1 MYCFLLSRYKQVKRL
16 CPHCDYTWSD
26 DMTSLMVNLKKVKFL
41 TCNYIYVCMLII
53 SKEHL
58 NFIILFVK

>member
-26 DMTSLMVNLKKVKFL
+26 DMTSLMVNLKKVKFI
-41 TCNYIYVCMLII
+41 TCTYMYV
-53 SKEHL
+53 
-58 NFIILFVK
+58 